1 MNEKTED
8 LQPFWHTTS
17 HILAHAVK
25 ELYPEVKLGTGP
37 AIENGFYYD
46 FYRPQP
52 FTPEDLRRIEVRMK
66 EIAALNLPVVR
77 EEKDRKEAEALLQKN
92 GEKFKLEILSE
103 LPDGKI
109 TFYRQGEFVDL
120 CAGPHLKSTGKVKA
134 LILLSVAASY
144 WRADEKRE
152 SMQRI
157 YGISFSGQAAL
168 DEYLKRLEEIKERD
182 HRRLGVELDLY
193 SFQEEAGPG
202 FVFWHPKGAAV
213 RRVIEEH
220 LMREQQKRGYQILYT
235 PHLADQRLWQISGH
249 LDFYRENMFPALE
262 MENQKLQ
269 VKPMNCPGH
278 ILIYKNRRRSY
289 RELPLRWAEL
299 GTVYRLEKSGVLHGL
314 LRVRGFTQ
322 DDAHIF
328 CRPEDLN
335 NEVKNA
341 VSFTLDLLRT
351 FGFSEF
357 EIFLSTRPE
366 KFVGSEGNWE
376 RATAAL
382 KESLESLDVNYQID
396 PGEGVFYGPKIDIK
410 IKDALG
416 RSWQCSTIQ
425 VDFNLPERFGLSFI
439 NSEGKEE
446 QPIMIHRALLG
457 SLERFFGVLVEHYKG
472 AFPFWLAPVQ
482 VAVLPITEE
491 EFDYAQKVFERLT
504 KDGFRVMIDNS
515 DEKIGKKI
523 RRAEMEKIPFLAIL
537 GKREK
542 EAGTV
547 ALREHG
553 KGEQGVISSEELL
566 VKFKELCNQ
575 TGGAT

>member
-1 MNEKTED
+1 MVDNKED

-25 ELYPEVKLGTGP
+25 DLYPEVKLGTGP

-46 FYRPQP
+46 FYRLQP
-52 FTPEDLRRIEVRMK
+52 FTPEDLKRIEVRMK
-66 EIAALNLPVVR
+66 EIVALNLPVVR
-77 EEKDRKEAEALLQKN
+77 EEKERKEAEALFQKN
-92 GEKFKLEILSE
+92 GEKFKLEILGE
-103 LPDGKI
+103 IPDGKI
-109 TFYRQGEFVDL
+109 TFYRQGEFIDL
-120 CAGPHLKSTGKVKA
+120 CAGPHLESTGKVKA
-134 LILLSVAASY
+134 LTLLSVAASY
-144 WRADEKRE
+144 WRADEKQE

-157 YGISFSGQAAL
+157 YGISFSDQTAL
-168 DEYLKRLEEIKERD
+168 DEYLERLKEIKERD

-193 SFQEEAGPG
+193 SFQDEAGAG
-202 FVFWHPKGAAV
+202 LVFWHPKGAAV
-213 RRVIEEH
+213 RHIIEEYLIH
-220 LMREQQKRGYQILYT
+220 EQQKRGYQILYT
-235 PHLADQRLWQISGH
+235 PHLADEHLWQVSGH
-249 LDFYRENMFPALE
+249 LDFYRQYIFPALE
-262 MENQKLQ
+262 MENQRLL

-289 RELPLRWAEL
+289 RELPLRWAEM

-328 CRPEDLN
+328 CRSEDLN
-335 NEVKNA
+335 KEIKDA
-341 VSFTLDLLRT
+341 ISFALDVLRT
-351 FGFSEF
+351 FGFAEF

-366 KFVGSEGNWE
+366 KFVGSQGNWE
-376 RATAAL
+376 RATTAL
-382 KESLESLDVNYQID
+382 KKGVEAVGIAYRVD

-457 SLERFFGVLVEHYKG
+457 SLERFFGVLIEHYKG

-482 VAVLPITEE
+482 LAVLPITEE
-491 EFDYAQKVFERLT
+491 ESGYAQKVFERLT

-515 DEKIGKKI
+515 DEKIAKKI
-523 RRAEMEKIPFLAIL
+523 RRAELEKIPFLAIL
-537 GKREK
+537 GKREQ

-547 ALREHG
+547 SLRQHG
-553 KGEQGVISSEELL
+553 KGEQGVMPIEELL
-566 VKFKELCNQ
+566 VKLKEISKIV
-575 TGGAT
+575 GA

>member
-1 MNEKTED
+1 MIDKKED
-8 LQPFWHTTS
+8 LQAFWHTTS

-25 ELYPEVKLGTGP
+25 DLYPEVKLGTGP

-52 FTPEDLRRIEVRMK
+52 FTPEDLKRIEIRMK
-66 EIAALNLPVVR
+66 EIAAADLPVVR
-77 EEKDRKEAEALLQKN
+77 EEKERKEAEVLLQKN

-103 LPDGKI
+103 IPDAKI
-109 TFYRQGEFVDL
+109 IFYRQGEFVDL
-120 CAGPHLKSTGKVKA
+120 CAGPHLESTGKVKA

-157 YGISFSGQAAL
+157 YGISFPDQAAL
-168 DEYLKRLEEIKERD
+168 DEYLKFLEEIKERD

-193 SFQEEAGPG
+193 SFQDEAGPG

-235 PHLADQRLWQISGH
+235 PHLADQRLWQVSGH
-249 LDFYRENMFPALE
+249 LDFYREYMFPALE
-262 MENQKLQ
+262 TENQRLQ

-335 NEVKNA
+335 NEVKA
-341 VSFTLDLLRT
+341 VVSFTLDMLRT
-351 FGFSEF
+351 FGFNEF

-376 RATAAL
+376 RAAAAL
-382 KESLESLDVNYQID
+382 KESLEALEIAYQVD

-425 VDFNLPERFGLSFI
+425 VDFNLPERFNLSFM

-482 VAVLPITEE
+482 LAVLPITEKE
-491 EFDYAQKVFERLT
+491 SGYAQKIFERLT
-504 KDGFRVMIDNS
+504 KEEFRVMIDNS

-523 RRAEMEKIPFLAIL
+523 RRAETEKVPFLAIL
-537 GKREK
+537 GKREQ
-542 EAGTV
+542 EAGTIS
-547 ALREHG
+547 LRQHG
-553 KGEQGVISSEELL
+553 KGEQGVMSVEELF
-566 VKFKELCNQ
+566 VKLKEISKM
-575 TGGAT
+575 

>member
-1 MNEKTED
+1 MNEKKED

-25 ELYPEVKLGTGP
+25 DLYPEVKLGTGP

-46 FYRPQP
+46 FYRLQP
-52 FTPEDLRRIEVRMK
+52 FTPEDLKRIEVRMK
-66 EIAALNLPVVR
+66 EIAAADLPVVR
-77 EEKDRKEAEALLQKN
+77 EEKERKEAEALLQIN
-92 GEKFKLEILSE
+92 GEKFKLEILGE
-103 LPDGKI
+103 ITEGKI

-120 CAGPHLKSTGKVKA
+120 CAGPHLESTGKVKA
-134 LILLSVAASY
+134 LTLLSVAASY

-157 YGISFSGQAAL
+157 YGISFPGQAAL
-168 DEYLKRLEEIKERD
+168 DEYLKFLEEIKERD

-193 SFQEEAGPG
+193 SFQDEAGPG

-220 LMREQQKRGYQILYT
+220 LMHEQQKRGYQILYT
-235 PHLADQRLWQISGH
+235 PHLADQHLWQVSGH
-249 LDFYRENMFPALE
+249 LDFYRQYMFPALE
-262 MENQKLQ
+262 MENQRLQ

-335 NEVKNA
+335 NEIKDV
-341 VSFTLDLLRT
+341 VSFTLDMLRT
-351 FGFSEF
+351 FGFNEF

-366 KFVGSEGNWE
+366 KFVGSEGNWD

-382 KESLESLDVNYQID
+382 KESLESLGIAYRVD

-425 VDFNLPERFGLSFI
+425 VDFNLPERFNLSFM

-482 VAVLPITEE
+482 LAVLPITEKE
-491 EFDYAQKVFERLT
+491 SGYAQKIFERLT
-504 KDGFRVMIDNS
+504 KEEFRVMIDNS

-523 RRAEMEKIPFLAIL
+523 RRSEMEKIPFLAIL
-537 GKREK
+537 GKREQ
-542 EAGTV
+542 EAGTIS
-547 ALREHG
+547 LRQHG
-553 KGEQGVISSEELL
+553 KGEQGVVSVEELF
-566 VKFKELCNQ
+566 VKFKALSNQ

>member
-220 LMREQQKRGYQILYT
+220 LMREQQKRGYQIIYT

-262 MENQKLQ
+262 MENQRLQ

>member
-1 MNEKTED
+1 MIDNKED

-25 ELYPEVKLGTGP
+25 DLYPETKLGTGP

-46 FYRPQP
+46 FYRAQP
-52 FTPEDLRRIEVRMK
+52 FTPEDLKRIETRMK
-66 EIAALNLPVVR
+66 EIAASDLPVVR
-77 EEKDRKEAEALLQKN
+77 EEKERREAEAFLQKN

-103 LPDGKI
+103 IADGKV
-109 TFYRQGEFVDL
+109 TFYRQGEFIDL
-120 CAGPHLKSTGKVKA
+120 CAGPHLESTGKVKA
-134 LILLSVAASY
+134 LTLLSVAASY

-157 YGISFSGQAAL
+157 YGISFPDQAAL
-168 DEYLKRLEEIKERD
+168 DEYLKFLEEVKERD

-193 SFQEEAGPG
+193 SFQDAAGPG

-220 LMREQQKRGYQILYT
+220 LMHEQQKRGYHLLYT
-235 PHLADQRLWQISGH
+235 PHLADRQLWQVSGH
-249 LDFYRENMFPALE
+249 LDFYRENMFPALQT
-262 MENQKLQ
+262 ENQRLQ

-335 NEVKNA
+335 NEVKDV
-341 VSFTLDLLRT
+341 VSFTLDMLRT
-351 FGFSEF
+351 FGFNEF
-357 EIFLSTRPE
+357 DIFLSTRPE

-382 KESLESLDVNYQID
+382 KESLEALKIAYRVD

-425 VDFNLPERFGLSFI
+425 VDFNLPERFALSFM

-482 VAVLPITEE
+482 LAVLAITEKE
-491 EFDYAQKVFERLT
+491 SDYAQGVFERLT
-504 KDGFRVMIDNS
+504 KEGFRVMIDNS

-523 RRAEMEKIPFLAIL
+523 RRAEMEKVPFLAIL
-537 GKREK
+537 GKREQ

-547 ALREHG
+547 SLRQHG
-553 KGEQGVISSEELL
+553 KGELGVVSVEEL
-566 VKFKELCNQ
+566 VIKFKTLSNQ
-575 TGGAT
+575 KGGAI